1 MCLIIKTWNV
11 KMQTRRSFVTTLS
24 ATSLIPSLSLAN
36 PTTLSAREAHAG
48 LKSGNL
54 ILVDVRAPQEWQE
67 TGVAE
72 GAWPLD
78 MCEEAFGGWML
89 AALERNPNQQVAIIC
104 RSGNRSGRLMQL
116 FSQNGI
122 EGLLD
127 VTEGMLGGARG
138 KGWIPTDLPIVSI
151 QEAYNAMPK
160 DLTVK

>member
-1 MCLIIKTWNV
+1 ML
-11 KMQTRRSFVTTLS
+11 TRRSFVTTLS
-24 ATSLIPSLSLAN
+24 TASLVPTFSLAS
-36 PTTLSAREAHAG
+36 PTTLSVTDAHTG
-48 LKSGNL
+48 LKSGSL
-54 ILVDVRAPQEWQE
+54 ILIDVRTPQECQE

-78 MCEEAFGGWML
+78 MREEAFGDWIL
-89 AALERNPNQQVAIIC
+89 ATLERNPTHKVAIIC

-122 EGLLD
+122 EGVLD
-127 VTEGMLGGARG
+127 VSEGMLGGARG
-138 KGWIPTDLPIVSI
+138 QGWIPTDLPVVPA

>member
-1 MCLIIKTWNV
+1 MNMNML
-11 KMQTRRSFVTTLS
+11 TRRSFVASLS
-24 ATSLIPSLSLAN
+24 AASLAPSLTLAN
-36 PTTLSAREAHAG
+36 PTTLSASDAHAG

-54 ILVDVRAPQEWQE
+54 ILIDVRTPQEWQE

-78 MCEEAFGGWML
+78 MREEAFGSWIL
-89 AALERNPNQQVAIIC
+89 ATLERNPTHQVAIIC

-122 EGLLD
+122 KGVLD
-127 VTEGMLGGARG
+127 VSEGMLGGSRG
-138 KGWIPTDLPIVSI
+138 KGWIPTDLPVVSI

-160 DLTVK
+160 DLTIK